1 MTRDSTKPL
10 YRERLWASVWLFL
23 ATALVIP
30 ASLVVFLQI
39 NAAVG
44 IALALVLYAGCVAA
58 LIAASSVLTVTEEA
72 FSAGRARLP
81 LRFVGEVTA
90 YREPEAT
97 VQRGPALDA
106 RAWLLIRGWVSPVV
120 RVQLIDDKDPAPY
133 WLVSTRHPEK
143 LVDAIDGAKR
153 RSTAR

>member
-1 MTRDSTKPL
+1 M
-10 YRERLWASVWLFL
+10 
-23 ATALVIP
+23 
-30 ASLVVFLQI
+30 FLQI

-44 IALALVLYAGCVAA
+44 IAVAVVLYAGCVAA
-58 LIAASSVLTVTEEA
+58 LIAASSVLTVTDET

-81 LRFVGEVTA
+81 VRFVGEVTA

-120 RVQLIDDKDPAPY
+120 RVQLTDEKDPAPY

-143 LVDAIDGAKR
+143 LVDALENAKR
-153 RSTAR
+153 RGGAR